1 MVSSMVSSQSE
12 ISIVYIW
19 RNQKILLI
27 DSKILLLTL
36 SHSICFTHWLPLL
49 TIFICIYMYVNQS
62 CDIAMHAPNHV
73 VGRQFHARIFFCPE
87 MALHVIKFRQWDSH
101 VLSMEVSWRISGHDM
116 HCPIDHTW
124 LRAMELRHFH
134 WPYWL
139 PSPLTTSMVWSSRSA
154 SLG

>member
-1 MVSSMVSSQSE
+1 MDKAS
-12 ISIVYIW
+12 
-19 RNQKILLI
+19 
-27 DSKILLLTL
+27 DSNSPGPRFE
-36 SHSICFTHWLPLL
+36 SHSNP
-49 TIFICIYMYVNQS
+49 IFICIYMYVNQS
-62 CDIAMHAPNHV
+62 CDIAMHAPKHV

-154 SLG
+154 SLGSYYIAAQLYIINKANLAQLN